1 MANHEQPKMP
11 ALKSSLLDMSYDL
24 GATVLDRPKGP
35 LTHLLRPNTIQSP
48 NTTFGNITCDTP
60 LSHKGVHGASETGSN
75 EPQRLSARSLNK
87 LSGGYT
93 SHDFVTARARCAITT
108 ALQPSTSINRGL
120 IAVPKV
126 ESNSSSKPS
135 LFDLYL
141 LERWSACRYTP
152 PSAPRRHFGAF
163 HHDSN
168 HRIQSTGSHLLIRY
182 DQFP

>member
-1 MANHEQPKMP
+1 M
-11 ALKSSLLDMSYDL
+11 
-24 GATVLDRPKGP
+24 TCVLDRPKGP
-35 LTHLLRPNTIQSP
+35 LAHLLRPNTIQSP

-60 LSHKGVHGASETGSN
+60 LSHKGVHGANETGSN
-75 EPQRLSARSLNK
+75 EPQCLSARSRNK
-87 LSGGYT
+87 IYGGYT
-93 SHDFVTARARCAITT
+93 SHDFVTARARWAITT
-108 ALQPSTSINRGL
+108 TLQPSTSINRGL